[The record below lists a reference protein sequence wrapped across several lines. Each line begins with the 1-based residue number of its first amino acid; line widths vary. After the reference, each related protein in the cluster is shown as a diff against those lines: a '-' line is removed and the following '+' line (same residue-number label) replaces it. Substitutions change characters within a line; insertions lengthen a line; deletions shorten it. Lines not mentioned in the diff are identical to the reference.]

1 MSTKNDVLSVLE
13 RERNRYISGQEL
25 AETLKIS
32 RTAIWKAVKALVED
46 GHKIAAIN
54 NKGYKLETG
63 SNVLSEEG
71 VRVSLPDE
79 LKQCQIKVFS
89 IVDSTNTQ
97 AKKLVMEK
105 ASHGTIILAEEQ
117 TAGRGRYGKSFFS
130 PRGVGLYMSVV
141 LKPSLGMPEP
151 QMITI
156 ATAVAV
162 CSAIE
167 KLTDKKPQIKW
178 VNDIYLDGK
187 KICGILT
194 EAVTDFESGSIE
206 SIVVGVGVDCTTEDA
221 IIPEELRDII
231 GSLGVQELSR
241 NQLAAEIASGILSGF
256 ENLGSREIIE
266 EYRKRSLM
274 LGREITFIR
283 GNEKLSAMVTGINDS
298 GSLLVR
304 LASGEDLSLSSGE
317 VTIGSILKQ

>member
-1 MSTKNDVLSVLE
+1 MSTKNDVLAVLE
-13 RERNRYISGQEL
+13 RGRDRYISGQEL

-32 RTAIWKAVKALVED
+32 RTAIWKAVKALEED
-46 GHKIAAIN
+46 GHKITAIN
-54 NKGYKLETG
+54 NKGYKLEAE
-63 SNVLSEEG
+63 SDVLSEEG
-71 VRVSLPDE
+71 VRVSLPDKF
-79 LKQCQIKVFS
+79 KQCPITVLS
-89 IVDSTNTQ
+89 ITDSTNTQ

-105 ASHGTIILAEEQ
+105 APHGAIVLAEEQ

-130 PRGVGLYMSVV
+130 PRGVGLYMSLI

-162 CSAIE
+162 CRAIE
-167 KLTDKKPQIKW
+167 KLTEKKPQIKW

-194 EAVTDFESGSIE
+194 EAVTDFESGCIE
-206 SIVVGVGVDCTTEDA
+206 SIVAGVGVDCTTEDS
-221 IIPEELRDII
+221 IIPKELRGII
-231 GSLGVQELSR
+231 GSLGVSELSR
-241 NQLAAEIASGILSGF
+241 NRLAAEIASGILTGF
-256 ENLGSREIIE
+256 DNLGSSEIID

-274 LGREITFIR
+274 FGREITFMR
-283 GNEKLSAMVTGINDS
+283 GNEKLCATVTGISDS

-317 VTIGSILKQ
+317 VTIGSLLNQ